1 MTAVPKPLKSVNTV
15 NTVNSLLLVGIMA
28 ATGLAATAQT
38 RGLATPATSAAPSEE
53 DGYAGKHMGRHD
65 PAKMQAHRARRQAE
79 LKAKLKITPAQEAA
93 WAGFTAS
100 MQGPARGTR
109 PTPEQRAE
117 FDKLNTPERID
128 KMRVLRTQHMAERRA
143 FMDKRDGAVK
153 TFYAALD
160 AEQKKVFDSQRMG
173 GRGHG
178 GQHDPH
184 RKG

>member
-1 MTAVPKPLKSVNTV
+1 MTAVLKPLKS
-15 NTVNSLLLVGIMA
+15 VNSLLLVGIMA

-38 RGLATPATSAAPSEE
+38 REPAALATSAAPSK
-53 DGYAGKHMGRHD
+53 DASYAGKHMGRHD
-65 PAKMQAHRARRQAE
+65 LAKIQAHRARRQAG
-79 LKAKLKITPAQEAA
+79 LKAKLQITPAQEAA
-93 WAGFTAS
+93 WASFTAS
-100 MQGPARGTR
+100 MQGPAHGTR

-128 KMRVLRTQHMAERRA
+128 KMRVLRTQRMAERSA
-143 FMDKRDGAVK
+143 FMDKRDEAVK

-173 GRGHG
+173 GGRGHG

>member
-1 MTAVPKPLKSVNTV
+1 MTSVLKPLKF
-15 NTVNSLLLVGIMA
+15 VNSLLLVGIMA
-28 ATGLAATAQT
+28 TMGLAATAQT
-38 RGLATPATSAAPSEE
+38 MVPATSAAPSKE
-53 DGYAGKHMGRHD
+53 DSYAGKHMGRHD

-79 LKAKLKITPAQEAA
+79 LKAELKLTPAQEAA
-93 WAGFTAS
+93 WASFAAS

-128 KMRVLRTQHMAERRA
+128 KMRVLRTQRMAERRA
-143 FMDKRDGAVK
+143 FMDKRDEAVK

-173 GRGHG
+173 GGRGHG

-184 RKG
+184 HKG

>member
-1 MTAVPKPLKSVNTV
+1 MTAVLKPLKSVNR
-15 NTVNSLLLVGIMA
+15 LLLVGLIA

-38 RGLATPATSAAPSEE
+38 REPAAPATSAAPSED

-65 PAKMQAHRARRQAE
+65 PAKMQAHGVRRQAE

-93 WAGFTAS
+93 WASFTAS
-100 MQGPARGTR
+100 MQGSAHGTR

-128 KMRVLRTQHMAERRA
+128 KMRVLRTQRMAERSA
-143 FMDKRDGAVK
+143 FMDKRGEAVK
-153 TFYAALD
+153 TFYTVLD
-160 AEQKKVFDSQRMG
+160 AEQKKVFNSQRMGG